1 MRNSV
6 SEALTSSLPG
16 GGDGIRIEVVTAR
29 LEAAIVVT
37 DFQLDPLRN
46 QAWRYGIIIMRASS
60 MLYFLQNLFPEMN
73 SALYFEMG
81 IFFFWIKDNYEGEK
95 LLFENCFF
103 LFSFEQF
110 LRKMKY

>member
-1 MRNSV
+1 MRGRKSWLVFQHDDRNPVAMRNSV

-46 QAWRYGIIIMRASS
+46 QA
-60 MLYFLQNLFPEMN
+60 
-73 SALYFEMG
+73 
-81 IFFFWIKDNYEGEK
+81 
-95 LLFENCFF
+95 
-103 LFSFEQF
+103 
-110 LRKMKY
+110 

>member
-1 MRNSV
+1 MAMRNSV

-46 QAWRYGIIIMRASS
+46 QA
-60 MLYFLQNLFPEMN
+60 
-73 SALYFEMG
+73 
-81 IFFFWIKDNYEGEK
+81 
-95 LLFENCFF
+95 
-103 LFSFEQF
+103 
-110 LRKMKY
+110 

>member
-16 GGDGIRIEVVTAR
+16 AGDGGDGIRIEVVTAR

-46 QAWRYGIIIMRASS
+46 QA
-60 MLYFLQNLFPEMN
+60 
-73 SALYFEMG
+73 
-81 IFFFWIKDNYEGEK
+81 
-95 LLFENCFF
+95 
-103 LFSFEQF
+103 
-110 LRKMKY
+110 